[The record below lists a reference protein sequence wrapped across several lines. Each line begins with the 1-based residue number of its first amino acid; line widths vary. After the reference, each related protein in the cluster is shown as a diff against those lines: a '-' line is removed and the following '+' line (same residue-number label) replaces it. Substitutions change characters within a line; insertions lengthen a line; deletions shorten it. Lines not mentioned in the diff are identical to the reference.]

1 MSPRITRLLPAA
13 AAAVVTLLG
22 GATAIAADPTTA
34 DCLTASDASLT
45 AGNQHRP
52 RAERIQLLICAS
64 ASCPA
69 DIRKECVRRVDEVN
83 LQIPTIVFDVK
94 DASGTDLEA
103 VAVSMDGEPLAQRL
117 EGVPISIDPGTH
129 DFKFEP
135 AGYAP
140 ITKRLIIQEGEK
152 DRRELVS
159 LATLEANSTPAAAQD
174 VGDSRGLPTQR
185 VLSLVAGGLGVVGVG
200 LGAAFGVTAIS
211 KRNAA
216 RNVCP
221 NACKTTEGVA
231 QWSDAGT
238 AGNISTFGFIAGGAA
253 LAGAAVLWFTAP
265 SANGG
270 PKTRVAFGPSGVQV
284 VGAW

>member
-1 MSPRITRLLPAA
+1 VS
-13 AAAVVTLLG
+13 LLG
-22 GATAIAADPTTA
+22 EAVAVAADPTTA

-45 AGNQHRP
+45 AANQHTL
-52 RAERIQLLICAS
+52 RAERTQLLICAS

-83 LQIPTIVFDVK
+83 LQIPTIVFNVK
-94 DASGTDLEA
+94 DASGTDVEA

-135 AGYAP
+135 AGYPP

-159 LATLEANSTPAAAQD
+159 LATLEATPTPANAQD
-174 VGDSRGLPTQR
+174 LGDSRGLPTQR
-185 VLSLVAGGLGVVGVG
+185 VVALVAGGLGVVGVG
-200 LGAAFGVTAIS
+200 LGTAFGVTAIS

-221 NACKTTEGVA
+221 GDCNTTEGVA

-253 LAGAAVLWFTAP
+253 LAGAAVLWVTAP
-265 SANGG
+265 SASGG
-270 PKTRVAFGPSGVQV
+270 AKVRVAVGPSGVRM
-284 VGAW
+284 VGTW